1 MEYYTYAYLRED
13 RTPYYIGKGE
23 KNRAYVRHWRSKS
36 RGGYFDPP
44 PIDRILILKRFNS
57 EYDAYKHEMYMINV
71 FGRKDL
77 GTGILRNMSNGGEG
91 MSGVP
96 AWNKGKI
103 GVCPE
108 HQKEINRQMMKK
120 RYKNGYSVSGANN
133 PRAKTWRIVFIDGRE
148 LVIKSIHDWARENG
162 YSKAAI
168 RNVQIKKWARTKDI
182 ISIEIV
188 ENVPLK
194 STNQIVKEYNEKI
207 SNPNWGKMSDEVKKK
222 FSKNR
227 TGVNNK
233 ASKWWRITFNDGKV
247 IEICGMGSWCKEN
260 SYDLRSVQ
268 RVKTGQHKRHKDIVA
283 VEEVAHKPP
292 MDGAFKVSL

>member
-44 PIDRILILKRFNS
+44 PRERILILKRF
-57 EYDAYKHEMYMINV
+57 EIEKEAYKHEIYLINV
-71 FGRKDL
+71 LGRKDL
-77 GTGILRNMSNGGEG
+77 GTGILRNLTNGGEG
-91 MSGVP
+91 VSGTP

-108 HQKEINRQMMKK
+108 HQKEINRQTMKK
-120 RYKNGYSVSGANN
+120 RYENGYSVSGANN

-148 LVIKSIHDWARENG
+148 LVIKSIHDWAKENG

-168 RNVQIKKWARTKDI
+168 RNVQIKKWTRTKDI

-194 STNQIVKEYNEKI
+194 SSNQIVKEYNEKT
-207 SNPNWGKMSDEVKKK
+207 SHPNWGKMSDEVRKK
-222 FSKNR
+222 FSEKM
-227 TGVNNK
+227 TGINNK
-233 ASKWWRITFNDGKV
+233 ASKWWKITFNDGKV
-247 IEICGMGSWCKEN
+247 IEICGMGSWCKDNGYGVRE
-260 SYDLRSVQ
+260 VQ
-268 RVKTGQHKRHKDIVA
+268 RVKTGQYKRYKDILS
-283 VEEVAHKPP
+283 VEEINWAPESAPIV
-292 MDGAFKVSL
+292 